1 MPLAEAGRWA
11 VVAAFTGLLIF
22 ASVSDYR
29 WRRIPNWTV
38 VAIAALFV
46 PWAFLN
52 PHNDPW
58 ALALAAGAIALT
70 IGVVLYALGMV
81 GAGDSKLFAAV
92 ALFVG
97 LSRLLPLGLATA
109 LAGGAIAAVSLASRP
124 KRAMVMFALRGK
136 GEFGRGIPYG
146 VAIAIAGALIVW
158 SVMLHLTIP
167 YEASF

>member
-1 MPLAEAGRWA
+1 MSLAETGRWA
-11 VVAAFTGLLIF
+11 VAAIVTGLLLF
-22 ASVSDYR
+22 ASVSDIR

-38 VAIAALFV
+38 LAIGALFV

-52 PHNDPW
+52 TRSDPW

-97 LSRLLPLGLATA
+97 LGRLLPLGLATA
-109 LAGGAIAAVSLASRP
+109 LAGGAIALVSLATRP
-124 KRAMVMFALRGK
+124 KRAMVMFAMRGK
-136 GEFGRGIPYG
+136 GEYGRGIPYG

-158 SVMLHLTIP
+158 SLTLHLTVP
-167 YEASF
+167 YEATF